1 MKKLLL
7 FLTIA
12 WIYGPVRAQS
22 ALKPDEKNGLISV
35 TVTDYQGKA
44 RAGDEIIFE
53 GLKTR
58 GKVSGFTDAEGKL
71 DLLLPKGDTYR
82 ILIAS
87 IGEQKEY
94 SQVRVPDEPG
104 EYSGRVKIKYELPAS
119 ITLQDVL
126 FETGSATLSASSNKS
141 LDELAAF
148 MKRKTT
154 MEIEVAGHT
163 DNVGNAEANLT
174 LSQKRAEAV
183 RNYLLRKG
191 IHPSRVKAKGY
202 GQDSPVAD
210 NGTEEGRRKNR
221 RTEIHILKQ

>member
-7 FLTIA
+7 FFSIA
-12 WIYGPVRAQS
+12 WIYGSAQAQS
-22 ALKPDEKNGLISV
+22 GLKPDEKNGLISV
-35 TVTDYQGKA
+35 TVTDYKGIA
-44 RAGDEIIFE
+44 RAGDEIIFI
-53 GLKTR
+53 GQKTQ
-58 GKVSGFTDAEGKL
+58 KKISGISDAEGKL

-104 EYSGRVKIKYELPAS
+104 EYSGWVKIKYELPAS
-119 ITLQDVL
+119 ITLQNVL

-163 DNVGNAEANLT
+163 DNVGNAESNLA

-183 RNYLLRKG
+183 RNYLVAKS

-202 GQDSPVAD
+202 GQESPVAD
-210 NGTEEGRRKNR
+210 NGTDAGRRMNR

>member
-7 FLTIA
+7 FFSIA
-12 WIYGPVRAQS
+12 WVYGPLQAQRG
-22 ALKPDEKNGLISV
+22 LKPDEKNGLISV
-35 TVTDYQGKA
+35 TVSDYKGIA

-53 GLKTR
+53 GLKS
-58 GKVSGFTDAEGKL
+58 GKKISGISDAEGKL

-104 EYSGRVKIKYELPAS
+104 EYSGWVKIKYELPAS

-126 FETGSATLSASSNKS
+126 FETGSATLSASSGKS

-163 DNVGNAEANLT
+163 DNVGNAEANLA

-183 RNYLLRKG
+183 RNYLVGKG

-202 GQDSPVAD
+202 GQESPVAD
-210 NGTEEGRRKNR
+210 NSTDAGRRKNR

>member
-7 FLTIA
+7 LLSMA
-12 WIYGPVRAQS
+12 WVYGPVQAQS
-22 ALKPDEKNGLISV
+22 GLKPDEKNGLISV
-35 TVTDYQGKA
+35 TVTDYQGRA

-58 GKVSGFTDAEGKL
+58 RKISGIADAGGKL

-94 SQVRVPDEPG
+94 SQVKVPDEPG
-104 EYSGRVKIKYELPAS
+104 EYSGWVKIKYELPAS
-119 ITLQDVL
+119 ITLQNVL
-126 FETGSATLSASSNKS
+126 FETGSAVLSASSNKT

-163 DNVGNAEANLT
+163 DNVGNAGSNLS

-183 RNYLLRKG
+183 RNYLVAKG
-191 IHPSRVKAKGY
+191 IHPSRIKAKGY
-202 GQDSPVAD
+202 GQETPVAD
-210 NGTEEGRRKNR
+210 NSTDEGRRMNR